1 MGRLRMC
8 KALLVFVFL
17 LLSGIGVEVAA
28 DNPQPWRLSAGNME
42 LGHPVSI
49 DATLDFS
56 DWYRNSREND
66 NLPQVFVNGLALGDV
81 KLRLVDAGES
91 HFEFILNRTMM
102 SPQMWQSIR
111 TRSEAD
117 PLGVRQVHLSFGNKG
132 LINSQLGTQQVEFV
146 LLKRNSILLWSA
158 LAFSLLLF
166 FVVLSIKSNILRD
179 GPIAAGATRPPMSL
193 ARTQMAIWLF
203 LVMITYVW
211 IWLITDEL
219 NTVTPSVLGLMGIS
233 AGTYLSA
240 AAIDQN
246 TTAQSPMLRTLNEQ
260 VDSLRLSIDELDQQQ
275 TDVLESAEVDAV
287 SAARESLQLR
297 KVQLEKTISTLRT
310 SRTKAKGQ
318 TSAIMQLLSDDSG
331 VRLHRFQIFAWTIV
345 LGVIFV
351 TKAVSELNMPEFSAT
366 LLGVMGISSGTYLG
380 FKFPE
385 VNGDLA
391 E

>member
-1 MGRLRMC
+1 MN
-8 KALLVFVFL
+8 KTFLVFVL
-17 LLSGIGVEVAA
+17 WLVAGVGVGLAA
-28 DNPQPWRLSAGNME
+28 DNPQPWRLSVDSME
-42 LGHPVSI
+42 LGNPVSI
-49 DATLDFS
+49 DATSDFS
-56 DWYRNSREND
+56 DWYRTSQQNG
-66 NLPQVFVNGLALGDV
+66 NLPQVFVNGLALSEAS
-81 KLRLVDAGES
+81 LRLVDAGAS
-91 HFEFILNRTMM
+91 HFEFVLNRTMIN
-102 SPQMWQSIR
+102 PQMWQSIR
-111 TRSEAD
+111 GRSEAD
-117 PLGVRQVHLSFGNKG
+117 PLGVRQVHLSFGNSG
-132 LINSQLGTQQVEFV
+132 LINSQLGTQKVEFV
-146 LLKRNSILLWSA
+146 LLQRKSILLWSA
-158 LAFSLLLF
+158 IAFSLLLF
-166 FVVLSIKSNILRD
+166 FIILSIKSNILRD
-179 GPIAAGATRPPMSL
+179 GRIAAGATRPPMSL

-246 TTAQSPMLRTLNEQ
+246 RSTQSPMLRTLTEQ
-260 VDSLRLSIDELDQQQ
+260 VDSLRLSINELDQQQ
-275 TDVLESAEVDAV
+275 TDVDGLESAEVEAIG
-287 SAARESLQLR
+287 AARESLLAR
-297 KVQLEKTISTLRT
+297 KAQLEKTITTLRA
-310 SRTKAKGQ
+310 SGTKVKGQ
-318 TSAIMQLLSDDSG
+318 SGAIMQLLSDDTG

-385 VNGDLA
+385 INSELT